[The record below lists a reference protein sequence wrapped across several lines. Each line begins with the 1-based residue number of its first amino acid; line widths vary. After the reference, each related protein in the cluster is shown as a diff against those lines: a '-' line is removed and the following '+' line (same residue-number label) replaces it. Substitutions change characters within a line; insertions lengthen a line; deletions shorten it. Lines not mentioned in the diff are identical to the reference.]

1 MTFEK
6 TPLVFSMWL
15 AVNKTNK
22 RQYVQRES
30 LKDSAEARVPLG
42 DTATSLDWSRGRH
55 QTERKLRGLAA
66 VAARN

>member
-6 TPLVFSMWL
+6 TPLVFGMWL

-22 RQYVQRES
+22 RQYVQHES

-42 DTATSLDWSRGRH
+42 DTATPLD
-55 QTERKLRGLAA
+55 
-66 VAARN
+66 